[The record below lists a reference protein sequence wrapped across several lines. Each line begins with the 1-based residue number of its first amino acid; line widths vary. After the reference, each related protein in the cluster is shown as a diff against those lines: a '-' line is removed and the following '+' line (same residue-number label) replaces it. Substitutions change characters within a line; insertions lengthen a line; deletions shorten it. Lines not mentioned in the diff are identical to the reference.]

1 MSCDVALQGGTSDPR
16 NATLMRMFNLVGIGE
31 RIGSGF
37 DVMRAACTWAEL
49 PQPMLEESYN
59 PDCTTLTFRM
69 ERNDGWTTRAG
80 ANGSMPAERDS
91 DSHLDGP
98 VDCSMSVR
106 CESGSCL
113 DRPIDMATARILD
126 AWEQAGHGRSI
137 NAVPSSVTTT
147 PQTAAGDNLTARHD
161 SGDGRLTPGEVTV
174 SAKQLKRR
182 RLPREERNLVMH
194 FVIEN
199 GEIRRIEAQ
208 ELLGIGSTKAKAL
221 LNDMVAQGLLMVE
234 GAGPS
239 TRYLSASA

>member
-1 MSCDVALQGGTSDPR
+1 MSCDIALQGGTSDPR

-49 PQPMLEESYN
+49 PQPMLKESYN
-59 PDCTTLTFRM
+59 PDGTTLTFHT
-69 ERNDGWTTRAG
+69 ERDDGGTTRAS
-80 ANGSMPAERDS
+80 AGSSMSAERDS
-91 DSHLDGP
+91 GSRLDGP
-98 VDCSMSVR
+98 VDCSMSVG
-106 CESGSCL
+106 CESGSRL
-113 DRPIDMATARILD
+113 DRPVDMATARILD

-137 NAVPSSVTTT
+137 NAAPSPVAVTL
-147 PQTAAGDNLTARHD
+147 QTADGGNLTARHGSSD
-161 SGDGRLTPGEVTV
+161 SLVAPGEVTV
-174 SAKQLKRR
+174 GAKQLKRR

-221 LNDMVAQGLLMVE
+221 LNDMVAQGLLIVE